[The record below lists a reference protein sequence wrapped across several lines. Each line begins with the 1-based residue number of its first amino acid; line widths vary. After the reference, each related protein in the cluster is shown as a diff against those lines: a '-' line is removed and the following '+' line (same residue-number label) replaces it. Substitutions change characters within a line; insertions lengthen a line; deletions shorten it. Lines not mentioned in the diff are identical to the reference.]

1 MRKRTIRIAAGP
13 IDCEFCAAPSKSV
26 THRALVTAALAS
38 GVSTIRN
45 PLDADDT
52 RVTRDGLISLGVAIR
67 SLDDAWIVEG
77 AAGPLPGGGELY
89 LGESGT
95 SARFLTA
102 VAVLGTSPSGL
113 DGAPRLRERPMR
125 ELATALTRIGGAVR
139 LSDSGGLPL
148 RVGGQVAQGGEI
160 RLPSGR
166 SSQFASALLLI
177 AARLG
182 KGLDLE
188 LEPPVVSLP
197 YVALTAAVLEQF
209 GVDIK
214 RIDELRWRV
223 RPGEFHGREYR
234 VDGDHSSASYFLAA
248 AALLRGK
255 VRVVGLDPHSDQPD
269 ARFGRILRRAGCTV
283 TTGSD
288 WIEVVSSGDVAPL
301 DLELGDAPDLV
312 PTLAVL
318 ALFAEGAST
327 LRGIA
332 HLRHKESDRLEVLA
346 RNLRDLGR
354 DAQAGEDYL
363 YVAPRSGAL
372 HGALIRTD
380 SDHRMAMAFAVA
392 GLRQPGIR
400 IDDANCVT
408 KSNPR
413 FWDEF
418 ERIEGVTP
426 SG

>member
-1 MRKRTIRIAAGP
+1 MRERTIRIAAGP
-13 IDCEFCAAPSKSV
+13 IDCEFRVAPSKSV
-26 THRALVTAALAS
+26 THRALVAAALAR

-52 RVTRDGLISLGVAIR
+52 RITRDGLTSLGVTIR

-77 AAGPLPGGGELY
+77 AAEPLPGGGELY

-102 VAVLGTSPSGL
+102 VAVLGASPSML

-125 ELATALTRIGGAVR
+125 ELATALTRVGGAVR
-139 LSDSGGLPL
+139 LSASGGLPL
-148 RVGGQVAQGGEI
+148 RAGGQAAQGGVI

-182 KGLDLE
+182 RGLDLE

-209 GVDIK
+209 GVDIV

-234 VDGDHSSASYFLAA
+234 IDGDHSSASYFLAA

-255 VRVVGLDPHSDQPD
+255 VRVVGLDPHSEQPD
-269 ARFGRILRRAGCTV
+269 ARFGRILRQAGCSV

-301 DLELGDAPDLV
+301 DLEMGDAPDLV

-346 RNLRDLGR
+346 RNLRGLGR

-363 YVAPRSGAL
+363 HVAPRSGAL
-372 HGALIRTD
+372 RGALIRTD

-418 ERIEGVTP
+418 ERIEGAAP
-426 SG
+426 